1 MNRKEFYTVKEVAQI
16 LNLSPDRI
24 YEYLRTSCLS
34 GTRLTKHSAWR
45 IPAAEIERL
54 KGTTLEKSSAQLG
67 TKPGKWSEYLELAMQ
82 LQSSLSHVGLKDWAI
97 WGLPDSGEPP
107 LTSEAR
113 LKIWM
118 ERGGLVVKLEVEQER
133 RFPLFMSKLKTAFPE
148 FKGYAQWRQSLTE
161 FVSMCWTMAHDI
173 WSRAEG
179 ETGLNLS
186 PIPVMGKG
194 HLLNVPKFIYEFALD
209 NYSSGK
215 QPELEV
221 LQNDS
226 NRYRL
231 VPGDLPEYVLAIG
244 SHEEMERCK
253 KVTIS
258 LTNQYAKDE
267 RIDQIKVKALEVKKQ
282 SVPFQTILSTII
294 EETAAD
300 SYPFADAP

>member
-24 YEYLRTSCLS
+24 YEYLRTSHLF

-45 IPAAEIERL
+45 IPTAEIERL
-54 KGTTLEKSSAQLG
+54 KGISLKKSSTQLQTRPGRAPGTLEIAI
-67 TKPGKWSEYLELAMQ
+67 Q
-82 LQSSLSHVGLKDWAI
+82 LQNSLSRMGPKDWAI
-97 WGLPDSGEPP
+97 WGLRDRGESP
-107 LTSEAR
+107 LTSEAALR
-113 LKIWM
+113 IWM
-118 ERGGLVVKLEVEQER
+118 ERGKLVLKLAVEQDSQ
-133 RFPLFMSKLKTAFPE
+133 FPLFMSKLKTAFPE
-148 FKGYAQWRQSLTE
+148 FKHYNQWRESLTG
-161 FVSMCWTMAHDI
+161 FVSMCWTMAHEI

-221 LQNDS
+221 LQNDPY
-226 NRYRL
+226 RYRL
-231 VPGDLPEYVLAIG
+231 VPKDLPGYILAI
-244 SHEEMERCK
+244 SSKDEMERCK

-258 LTNQYAKDE
+258 LINQYAKDE
-267 RIDQIKVKALEVKKQ
+267 RIGQIKVKALEVKKQ
-282 SVPFQTILSTII
+282 GAPFQTILSTVI
-294 EETAAD
+294 EETTAD
-300 SYPFADAP
+300 S

>member
-1 MNRKEFYTVKEVAQI
+1 MDKEFYSVKEVAQI

-24 YEYLRTSCLS
+24 YEYLRTDHLS
-34 GTRLTKHSAWR
+34 GARLTEHSAWR

-54 KGTTLEKSSAQLG
+54 KGTSLEESSAQLYP
-67 TKPGKWSEYLELAMQ
+67 KLGKWSEYLELAMQ
-82 LQSSLSHVGLKDWAI
+82 LQNSLSHMDPKDWAI
-97 WGLPDSGEPP
+97 WGLRDGGEPP
-107 LTSEAR
+107 LTSEVGLR
-113 LKIWM
+113 SWM
-118 ERGGLVVKLEVEQER
+118 ERGKLVVKLAVEQDSQ
-133 RFPLFMSKLKTAFPE
+133 FPLFMSKLQTAFPE
-148 FKGYAQWRQSLTE
+148 FKDYDQWRQSLTK

-221 LQNDS
+221 LQNDP

-231 VPGDLPEYVLAIG
+231 VPKGLPEYVLAIG

-258 LTNQYAKDE
+258 LANQHAKDE
-267 RIDQIKVKALEVKKQ
+267 RIDQIKVKTLEVKRQ

>member
-1 MNRKEFYTVKEVAQI
+1 MNKKEFYSVKDVAHI

-24 YEYLRTSCLS
+24 YEYLRTN
-34 GTRLTKHSAWR
+34 RLHGIRLAKNSAWR

-54 KGTTLEKSSAQLG
+54 MGAGAERLSTRREAKA
-67 TKPGKWSEYLELAMQ
+67 GKWLGCVEIAIQ
-82 LQSSLSHVGLKDWAI
+82 LQNSLSHVSLKDWAI
-97 WGLPDSGEPP
+97 WGLPDSGDPT

-118 ERGGLVVKLEVEQER
+118 ERGELVVKLAVEQEN

-148 FKGYAQWRQSLTE
+148 FNDYDQWRQSLTK
-161 FVSMCWTMAHDI
+161 FVSMCWTMTHEI

-231 VPGDLPEYVLAIG
+231 VPGDLPDYILAIG
-244 SHEEMERCK
+244 SKEEMVRCK
-253 KVTIS
+253 EVSIS
-258 LTNQYAKDE
+258 LINQCAKDE
-267 RIDQIKVKALEVKKQ
+267 RIGQIKVKALEVKKQ
-282 SVPFQTILSTII
+282 GAPFQTILSTVI
-294 EETAAD
+294 EEATAD
-300 SYPFADAP
+300 S

>member
-1 MNRKEFYTVKEVAQI
+1 MNRKEVYSVKEVAQI

-24 YEYLRTSCLS
+24 YEYLRTGRIS
-34 GTRLTKHSAWR
+34 GRRLTEHSTWR

-54 KGTTLEKSSAQLG
+54 TGASTQRLSTRPEAKA
-67 TKPGKWSEYLELAMQ
+67 GKWLGYVEIAIQ
-82 LQSSLSHVGLKDWAI
+82 LQNSLSHVGLKDWAI
-97 WGLPDSGEPP
+97 WGLPDTGQPP
-107 LTSEAR
+107 LTSEAG

-118 ERGGLVVKLEVEQER
+118 ERGELVLKLAVEQDSQ
-133 RFPLFMSKLKTAFPE
+133 FPLFMSKLKTAFPE
-148 FKGYAQWRQSLTE
+148 FKHYNQWRESLTG
-161 FVSMCWTMAHDI
+161 FVSMCWTMAHEI

-231 VPGDLPEYVLAIG
+231 VPGDLPDYILAIG
-244 SHEEMERCK
+244 SKEEMVRCK
-253 KVTIS
+253 EVSIS
-258 LTNQYAKDE
+258 LINQYAKDE
-267 RIDQIKVKALEVKKQ
+267 QIGQIKVKALEVKKQ
-282 SVPFQTILSTII
+282 GAPFQTILSTVI
-294 EETAAD
+294 EETTAD
-300 SYPFADAP
+300 S